1 MKSPSI
7 GSRGCLIVT
16 VKSCDQ
22 VSLLKSQRPNC
33 WSNFKMYI
41 WGLSLR
47 RPIYPKKKKIIDF
60 LPVNF
65 AAYRKCPFL
74 RKLLC
79 FISLVGLWSRIHSS
93 SAKKQFLKVRTCALK
108 NVPVFVPTMISKGE
122 KILHYGIHT
131 ERCKDSFESFIHIV
145 EQQMTFLQYFFVK
158 QTILCLEFGKCV
170 LVKRCKSELLPLY
183 LNVYHPLVNYYKLL
197 CDCSLF

>member
-1 MKSPSI
+1 MWS
-7 GSRGCLIVT
+7 GLF
-16 VKSCDQ
+16 VKSQ
-22 VSLLKSQRPNC
+22 WPNC
-33 WSNFKMYI
+33 WSNFKMYL
-41 WGLSLR
+41 WDLSLR
-47 RPIYPKKKKIIDF
+47 IYSSGDLFIQKKKKIIDF

-79 FISLVGLWSRIHSS
+79 FISLVELWSRIHSS
-93 SAKKQFLKVRTCALK
+93 SAKKQFLKVGTCAKTSQFLCQLWLARGK
-108 NVPVFVPTMISKGE
+108 
-122 KILHYGIHT
+122 KILHYGIHM

-183 LNVYHPLVNYYKLL
+183 LNVYHPLVNDYKLL
-197 CDCSLF
+197 CDCSFF